1 MKLSL
6 RGIVFSALMAAILV
20 LFGYI
25 SIPIGFSPVPITL
38 QTLAVML
45 AGGLL
50 GPLYGFLSVTMV
62 VLLTAL
68 GFPLL
73 HGTGGLAVLLG
84 PTGGYVMMWPI
95 SALLIGLLLARINIK
110 GVTGFILAFVVF
122 ELFGSLLVYVSG
134 VPWLAY
140 AYKMD
145 LPEAMIQG
153 FYPYIIGDLIKAVFA
168 AIIIAPVR
176 MVFPPQR
183 LTGNMHS
190 TVVKV
195 DS

>member
-1 MKLSL
+1 MKLTL

-50 GPLYGFLSVTMV
+50 GPLYGFLSIFLV

-73 HGTGGLAVLLG
+73 HGTGGIGHLVG
-84 PTGGYVMMWPI
+84 PTGGYVMMWPFA
-95 SALLIGLLLARINIK
+95 ALLIGLLLSKVQFR
-110 GVTGFILAFVVF
+110 GFRGYVLAFIVLEV
-122 ELFGSLLVYVSG
+122 FGSLLIYVSG

-140 AYKMD
+140 RYSMT
-145 LPEAMIQG
+145 LTNAMIQG

-176 MVFPPQR
+176 MVYPPSR
-183 LTGNMHS
+183 LTGLVHS
-190 TVVKV
+190 NVIKA
-195 DS
+195 S

>member
-50 GPLYGFLSVTMV
+50 GPRYGFLSIALVV
-62 VLLTAL
+62 VLTAI

-73 HGTGGLAVLLG
+73 HGTGGMAVILG
-84 PTGGYVMMWPI
+84 PTGGYVWMWPF
-95 SALLIGLLLARINIK
+95 SAMLIGLFLARIKLN
-110 GVTGFILAFVVF
+110 GFVGYFLAFLVL
-122 ELFGSLLVYVSG
+122 ELFGSLLIYASG

-140 AYKMD
+140 QYKMSFT
-145 LPEAMIQG
+145 EAMIQG
-153 FYPYIIGDLIKAVFA
+153 FYPYIIGDLIKALFA
-168 AIIIAPVR
+168 VIIIAPVR

-183 LTGNMHS
+183 LTGQTNS
-190 TVVKV
+190 SIVKV
-195 DS
+195 DV

>member
-1 MKLSL
+1 MNLSL

-190 TVVKV
+190 TVIKA

>member
-110 GVTGFILAFVVF
+110 GVTGFMLAFVVF

-190 TVVKV
+190 TVIKAN
-195 DS
+195 S

>member
-84 PTGGYVMMWPI
+84 PTGGYVMMWPF

-183 LTGNMHS
+183 LTGNIHS
-190 TVVKV
+190 TVIKA

>member
-95 SALLIGLLLARINIK
+95 SALLIGLLLARINIR

-190 TVVKV
+190 TIVKV

>member
-110 GVTGFILAFVVF
+110 GVTGFILAFIIF
-122 ELFGSLLVYVSG
+122 EVFGSLLVYVSG

-168 AIIIAPVR
+168 TIIIAPVR

-190 TVVKV
+190 TVVKAE
-195 DS
+195 S

>member
-84 PTGGYVMMWPI
+84 PTGGYVMMWPF

-110 GVTGFILAFVVF
+110 GVTGFMLAFVVF

-190 TVVKV
+190 TVIKA

>member
-50 GPLYGFLSVTMV
+50 GPLYGFLSIALV
-62 VLLTAL
+62 VILTAL

-73 HGTGGLAVLLG
+73 HGTGGLVPFFWVLQED
-84 PTGGYVMMWPI
+84 T
-95 SALLIGLLLARINIK
+95 S
-110 GVTGFILAFVVF
+110 
-122 ELFGSLLVYVSG
+122 
-134 VPWLAY
+134 
-140 AYKMD
+140 
-145 LPEAMIQG
+145 
-153 FYPYIIGDLIKAVFA
+153 
-168 AIIIAPVR
+168 
-176 MVFPPQR
+176 
-183 LTGNMHS
+183 
-190 TVVKV
+190 
-195 DS
+195 

>member
-84 PTGGYVMMWPI
+84 PTGGYVMMWPF

-145 LPEAMIQG
+145 IPEAMIQG

-183 LTGNMHS
+183 LTGNLHS
-190 TVVKV
+190 TVIKA

>member
-190 TVVKV
+190 TVVKA

>member
-110 GVTGFILAFVVF
+110 GVTGLMLAFVVF

-183 LTGNMHS
+183 LTGNIHS
-190 TVVKV
+190 TVIKA

>member
-84 PTGGYVMMWPI
+84 PTGGYVMMWPF

-140 AYKMD
+140 AFKMD

-190 TVVKV
+190 TVIKV

>member
-95 SALLIGLLLARINIK
+95 SALLIGLLLAKINIK
-110 GVTGFILAFVVF
+110 GVTGFILAFIVF

-190 TVVKV
+190 TVVKAE
-195 DS
+195 S

>member
-110 GVTGFILAFVVF
+110 GVTGFILAFIIF

-190 TVVKV
+190 TVVKAE
-195 DS
+195 S

>member
-38 QTLAVML
+38 QTLAIML

-50 GPLYGFLSVTMV
+50 GPLYGFLSIALV
-62 VLLTAL
+62 VVLTAL

-84 PTGGYVMMWPI
+84 PTGGYVVIWPFA
-95 SALLIGLLLARINIK
+95 ALLIGLLLSKVQIR
-110 GVTGFILAFVVF
+110 GFTGYFLAFIII
-122 ELFGSLLVYVSG
+122 ELFGSLLIYVTG

-140 AYKMD
+140 RYNMT
-145 LPEAMIQG
+145 LSNAMIQG

-168 AIIIAPVR
+168 TIIIAPVR
-176 MVFPPQR
+176 TVYPPQR
-183 LTGNMHS
+183 LTNHIHS
-190 TVVKV
+190 GVIKAN
-195 DS
+195 

>member
-84 PTGGYVMMWPI
+84 PTGGYVMMWPF

-145 LPEAMIQG
+145 IPEAMIQG

-183 LTGNMHS
+183 LTGNMHF
-190 TVVKV
+190 TVLKA

>member
-190 TVVKV
+190 TVIKA

>member
-110 GVTGFILAFVVF
+110 GVTGFILAFIVF

-190 TVVKV
+190 TVVKA

>member
-110 GVTGFILAFVVF
+110 GVTGFILAFIIF

-140 AYKMD
+140 AYKLD

-195 DS
+195 ES

>member
-20 LFGYI
+20 IFGYI
-25 SIPIGFSPVPITL
+25 SIPLGFSPVPITL

-50 GPLYGFLSVTMV
+50 GPLYGFLSIALVV
-62 VLLTAL
+62 VLTGL

-73 HGTGGLAVLLG
+73 HGTGGLGVLLG
-84 PTGGYVMMWPI
+84 PTGGYVIIWPFA
-95 SALLIGLLLARINIK
+95 ALLIGLLLSKVQIRGFK
-110 GVTGFILAFVVF
+110 GFLLAFIIL
-122 ELFGSLLVYVSG
+122 EIFGSLFIYVTG

-140 AYKMD
+140 RFSMSLSD
-145 LPEAMIQG
+145 AMIQG

-168 AIIIAPVR
+168 TIIIAPIRIVY
-176 MVFPPQR
+176 PPQR
-183 LTGNMHS
+183 LTNRMHS
-190 TVVKV
+190 NVIKM
-195 DS
+195 S

>member
-110 GVTGFILAFVVF
+110 GVTGFMLAFVVF

-183 LTGNMHS
+183 LTGNIHS
-190 TVVKV
+190 TVIKA

>member
-50 GPLYGFLSVTMV
+50 GPRYGFLSIALVV
-62 VLLTAL
+62 VLTAI
-68 GFPLL
+68 GFPLF
-73 HGTGGLAVLLG
+73 HGTGGMAVILG
-84 PTGGYVMMWPI
+84 PTGGYVWMWPF
-95 SALLIGLLLARINIK
+95 SAMLIGLFLARIKLN
-110 GVTGFILAFVVF
+110 GFVSYFLAFIVL
-122 ELFGSLLVYVSG
+122 ELFGSLLIYASG

-140 AYKMD
+140 QYKMSFT
-145 LPEAMIQG
+145 EAMIQG
-153 FYPYIIGDLIKAVFA
+153 FYPYIIGDLIKALFA
-168 AIIIAPVR
+168 VIIIAPVR

-183 LTGNMHS
+183 LTGQMNS
-190 TVVKV
+190 SVVKV
-195 DS
+195 DV

>member
-50 GPLYGFLSVTMV
+50 GPLYGFLSVALVV
-62 VLLTAL
+62 VLTAI

-73 HGTGGLAVLLG
+73 HGAGGLAVLLG
-84 PTGGYVMMWPI
+84 PTGGYVMMWPF
-95 SALLIGLLLARINIK
+95 SALLIGLLLSRIKLN
-110 GVTGFILAFVVF
+110 GFVGYFLAFIVF
-122 ELFGSLLVYVSG
+122 EVFGSMLIYVLG

-140 AYKMD
+140 AYKMS

-153 FYPYIIGDLIKAVFA
+153 FYPYIIGDLIKALFA

-183 LTGNMHS
+183 LTGNMNS
-190 TVVKV
+190 TVVKA

>member
-50 GPLYGFLSVTMV
+50 GPLYGFLSIALVII
-62 VLLTAL
+62 LTAL

-73 HGTGGLAVLLG
+73 HGAGGLAVLLG
-84 PTGGYVMMWPI
+84 PTGGYVIMWPFA
-95 SALLIGLLLARINIK
+95 ALLIGLLLARIKLRGI
-110 GVTGFILAFVVF
+110 GGYVLAFVVF
-122 ELFGSLLVYVSG
+122 ELFGSLLIYVSG

-140 AYKMD
+140 AYKMS

-153 FYPYIIGDLIKAVFA
+153 FYPYIIGDLIKAIFA

-183 LTGNMHS
+183 LTGNLNS
-190 TVVKV
+190 TIVKAE
-195 DS
+195 S

>member
-20 LFGYI
+20 IFGYI
-25 SIPIGFSPVPITL
+25 SIPLGFSPVPITL

-50 GPLYGFLSVTMV
+50 GPLYGFLSIALVV
-62 VLLTAL
+62 VLTGL

-84 PTGGYVMMWPI
+84 PTGGYVVMWPFA
-95 SALLIGLLLARINIK
+95 ALLMGLLLSKVQIRGFK
-110 GVTGFILAFVVF
+110 GFLFAFIII
-122 ELFGSLLVYVSG
+122 ELFGSLLIYVTG

-140 AYKMD
+140 RFSMSLSD
-145 LPEAMIQG
+145 AMIQG
-153 FYPYIIGDLIKAVFA
+153 FYPYIIGDLVKAIFA
-168 AIIIAPVR
+168 TIIIAPVR
-176 MVFPPQR
+176 IVFPPSR
-183 LTGNMHS
+183 LTSHMHS
-190 TVVKV
+190 NVVKA
-195 DS
+195 SK

>member
-50 GPLYGFLSVTMV
+50 GPLYGFLSVTIV

-122 ELFGSLLVYVSG
+122 ELFGSLLLYISG

-140 AYKMD
+140 AYKMS

-190 TVVKV
+190 TVIKA

>member
-84 PTGGYVMMWPI
+84 PTGGYVMMWPF

-190 TVVKV
+190 TVIKA

>member
-145 LPEAMIQG
+145 LSEAMIQG

-183 LTGNMHS
+183 LTGNLHS
-190 TVVKV
+190 TVIKA

>member
-110 GVTGFILAFVVF
+110 GVTGFMLAFVVF
-122 ELFGSLLVYVSG
+122 ELFGSLLVYISG

-190 TVVKV
+190 TVIKA